1 MGHSTTILGQV
12 LKVIPKPS
20 VEALDNTHGTGRP
33 SRVLSRWSQFG
44 ALVFAQLAGRHSLR
58 DVVSSLAS
66 QAKALAPLGLTPPK
80 RSTLAEANARRP
92 AALYQALFFTLYA
105 RSRCQAVAP
114 GHGFRFK
121 SPLFS
126 LDSTTISLC
135 LSLFPW
141 ARFRRAKGAM
151 KLHTLLDHAGHIPA
165 FVVQTSGKRSDIAVA
180 RGLQLPTGS
189 IVAMDR
195 GYIDYRFLFRL
206 HQDGVSFVTRQ
217 KVNARFKVTERFE
230 VDWQHGLTSDRNVIL
245 RGQKAHAYPAV
256 LRRVGYR
263 DPETGHHYV
272 FWTNAFHLGAA
283 TIAAIYQQRWQI
295 ELFFKAITQ
304 NLKIKT
310 FLGTSEN
317 AVMTQIWVALMTS
330 LILAFLR
337 FKSALGISFQQMLR
351 LLQIN
356 LFDRRNVVD
365 LLKPQQGHAPGG
377 RQLCLV

>member
-1 MGHSTTILGQV
+1 MVHGHTILAQV
-12 LKVIPKPS
+12 LKLISRPQIELLEP
-20 VEALDNTHGTGRP
+20 AHGTGRP

-66 QAKALAPLGLTPPK
+66 QAQALAPLHLMPPK
-80 RSTLAEANARRP
+80 RSTLAEANERRP

-105 RSRCQAVAP
+105 RCQGAAP
-114 GHGFRFK
+114 GHRFRFK

-135 LSLFPW
+135 LKLFPW
-141 ARFRRAKGAM
+141 ARFRRAKGAI

-165 FVVQTSGKRSDIAVA
+165 CMVLTEGKRSDLAVA
-180 RGLQLPTGS
+180 RGLQLPKGS

-195 GYIDYRFLFRL
+195 GYMDYGFLFRL
-206 HQDGVSFVTRQ
+206 TQDGVYFVTRQ
-217 KVNARFKVTERFE
+217 KVNARVKVTERFE
-230 VDWQHGLTSDRNVIL
+230 VDWHRGLTSDQNVIL
-245 RGQKAHAYPAV
+245 LGQQAKAYPAE

-263 DPETGHHYV
+263 APETGKHYV
-272 FWTNAFHLGAA
+272 FWTNAFHLSAA
-283 TIAAIYQQRWQI
+283 TVAAIYKQRWQI
-295 ELFFKAITQ
+295 ELFFKAIKQ
-304 NLKIKT
+304 NLQIKT

-317 AVMTQIWVALMTS
+317 AVMTQIWVALITY

-337 FKSALGISFQQMLR
+337 FKAGLGISFQQMLR

-356 LFDRRNVVD
+356 LFDRRHLLD
-365 LLKPQQGHAPGG
+365 LFTPQQCPAAGD
-377 RQLCLV
+377 RQLCVA